1 MVSCQLVNQ
10 RETFI
15 GIVVNVWLRLG
26 AWGDRF
32 GGGSQEGLDG
42 GLGVGHGGVVIGSC
56 KV

>member
-1 MVSCQLVNQ
+1 MVCCQLVNQ

-15 GIVVNVWLRLG
+15 GIVNVWLRLG
-26 AWGDRF
+26 GWGDRF